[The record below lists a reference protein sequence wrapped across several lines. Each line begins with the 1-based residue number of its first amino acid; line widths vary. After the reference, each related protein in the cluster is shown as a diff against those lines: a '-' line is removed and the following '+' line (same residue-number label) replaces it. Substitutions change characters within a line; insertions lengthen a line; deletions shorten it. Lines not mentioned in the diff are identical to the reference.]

1 MRPVAFIENL
11 EYEKRVIEDFIEN
24 YSELNQLKGFK
35 SFCTHLPETRIYFEV
50 LIDNDYIEIKNNQ
63 IIYDSLKGKIYEY
76 SIHKYASNV
85 IEKCL
90 ALGKKDQIG
99 QIVTEIIEQ
108 DNKNNDVL
116 LSLVRDKFGN
126 YVVQK
131 MIEVGD
137 MKSKEILVKK
147 IVSSQ
152 VLKKRDGFSKHVI
165 SMIEKLG
172 LAQLLDQDDISS
184 NYSQNAMINNG
195 GNANYYKLSKQK

>member
-1 MRPVAFIENL
+1 M
-11 EYEKRVIEDFIEN
+11 EKEESIQNIVEKIKDNGKVFEA
-24 YSELNQLKGFK
+24 LKG
-35 SFCTHLPETRIYFEV
+35 RV
-50 LIDNDYIEIKNNQ
+50 
-63 IIYDSLKGKIYEY
+63 YEY
-76 SIHKYASNV
+76 SKHKFASNV

-99 QIVTEIIEQ
+99 QIVTEVIEQ